1 MKKTLGFIGMFM
13 FAVFCLQAQQQ
24 EITSPHRFIRHKAIV
39 SSSVNKQAPVVQSS
53 ASENLV
59 VPVSAV
65 QASTVSVQAVPVQA
79 VPVQAVPVQ
88 AVPVSTINPVRAHK
102 AGIQKR
108 AHVFTMRQARLEIPE
123 KGKVVLDGVPPVV
136 QVPAV
141 QVPAVQVPA
150 VQVPT
155 VSVPAVPAPTVSV
168 PAVSVPT
175 VSASAVVDQKKQ
187 SGEIDQRLAVF
198 GFSFAFALLGTA
210 GILFLFL
217 RYRKNPQTAVAGKE
231 TKRHSGTANTGP
243 ILRISAGMVEKSIQL
258 ANNRLP
264 EEYGPLQ
271 ENEDSER
278 DRGERDLAMAL
289 QGLRAKN
296 QVIKLSKMAVKT
308 ESVKMRIQEAK
319 KLGTGIG
326 EFELA
331 KQLARF
337 EKKNFI
343 EEAL

>member
-1 MKKTLGFIGMFM
+1 
-13 FAVFCLQAQQQ
+13 
-24 EITSPHRFIRHKAIV
+24 
-39 SSSVNKQAPVVQSS
+39 
-53 ASENLV
+53 
-59 VPVSAV
+59 
-65 QASTVSVQAVPVQA
+65 
-79 VPVQAVPVQ
+79 
-88 AVPVSTINPVRAHK
+88 
-102 AGIQKR
+102 
-108 AHVFTMRQARLEIPE
+108 MRQARLEIPE